1 MKKNNTK
8 EIKQDISI
16 DKLNI
21 SDLQKAI
28 IHVVEHYGDVL
39 CLLYKRFRQNQGIL
53 IETMQQENDKFVDCI
68 SARNL
73 ALMVRKHDH

>member
-1 MKKNNTK
+1 MILKKL
-8 EIKQDISI
+8 KQGISI

-39 CLLYKRFRQNQGIL
+39 CLLWRFRQNQGIL